1 MQSKIQV
8 ILADDHPVVRMGL
21 SQMLV
26 NRLDMVVVGEAGGVG
41 DLLRLVSVLPFDVVI
56 TDFYMPDP
64 TLTDGLSLIR
74 RLRRTMTEDQ
84 HIVVLT
90 MLDNLAFVDQMI
102 EAGASAVLNKHDP
115 LEEVIEAI
123 LQAARGDTYLSSG
136 IRSARLSQ
144 GNRNVPSQW
153 SALSPRE
160 SEVIRLYLTGM
171 SVTTIAQQV
180 HRSVKTISQQK
191 KSAMEKLGA
200 PNDVV
205 LFQLAKEGGMIG

>member
-1 MQSKIQV
+1 MQNKIQV

-21 SQMLV
+21 SQMLA
-26 NRLDMVVVGEAGGVG
+26 NRLDMAVVGEAGGVG
-41 DLLRLVSVLPFDVVI
+41 DLLRMVAVLPFDVVI

-90 MLDNLAFVDQMI
+90 MLDNLAFVDQML
-102 EAGASAVLNKHDP
+102 EAGATSVLNKHDP
-115 LEEVIEAI
+115 LDEVIEAI
-123 LQAARGDTYLSSG
+123 LHAARGDSYLSSG
-136 IRSARLSQ
+136 IRSARLAE
-144 GNRNVPSQW
+144 GNRNAPSQW
-153 SALSPRE
+153 AALSPRE

-171 SVTTIAQQV
+171 SVTSIAHQV

-191 KSAMEKLGA
+191 KSAMDKLGA
-200 PNDVV
+200 PNDVA
-205 LFQLAKEGGMIG
+205 LFQIAKEGGMIG